1 MNPELLVGFA
11 GAIGAGK
18 NAAASSIPRAVVI
31 EHADPIYWMLSAMLQ
46 APVED
51 LRDRRAKETPIV
63 GLGKSVRDL
72 LRSLGTEWGRERVH
86 PDLWV
91 KLAGARIDQHL
102 ATGQTR
108 FAIPGVRFQNEIDAI
123 RRRGGFVVW
132 VYSPNVAKADG
143 PFKPH
148 RSDRMIGQLDC
159 DVVLVNDGPV
169 ETLAGK
175 VELAVELGAR
185 AFESGQGLGHEWTT
199 PKPNGRQPIR
209 RGTRG
214 RPWRRCSFSTP

>member
-72 LRSLGTEWGRERVH
+72 LRSLGTEWGRELVH
-86 PDLWV
+86 PELWV
-91 KLAGARIDQHL
+91 TLAGARIDQHL

-132 VYSPNVAKADG
+132 VHNPNVAKADG
-143 PFKPH
+143 PFKTH
-148 RSDRMIGQLDC
+148 RSDRMIGQFDC

-185 AFESGQGLGHEWTT
+185 IVRERAAFGA
-199 PKPNGRQPIR
+199 
-209 RGTRG
+209 
-214 RPWRRCSFSTP
+214 